1 MSTPPELP
9 PPLPAALPSKN
20 GFQQLALA
28 SWTAPLL
35 GVVVNILM
43 ISAQVPAGSK
53 VHIISGLFCLA
64 GFVFGIIAF
73 FGIPKYGAKGILGH
87 AIAGVS
93 ITGLI
98 IFFAIIGLAGTKE
111 RRENP
116 AQARQ
121 EGANSFL
128 DYPGWFGQAQI
139 SGGIVGYVSINE
151 LSPASNEFNS
161 HFSRKLSIVTL
172 IINNMAG
179 TNILVVD
186 PFSLKMINGDG
197 SRQNCE
203 TANEVA
209 STVIE
214 DRVGFMAHYGAPVS
228 VPPGQQSTA
237 HWGFFAS
244 GTDFSKAIAMAAL
257 INGKEVSIG
266 GQFLT
271 PEQKQEM
278 FKRGQQLQN
287 ENKTFKI
294 SR

>member
-1 MSTPPELP
+1 MPPELP
-9 PPLPAALPSKN
+9 PPLPATSLPKN
-20 GFQQLALA
+20 RFQQLARA
-28 SWTAPLL
+28 SWMAPVI
-35 GVVVNILM
+35 GVVLNILM
-43 ISAQVPAGSK
+43 IGAQLPPGWHVIA
-53 VHIISGLFCLA
+53 VLFWPA

-73 FGIPKYGAKGILGH
+73 FGIPKYGTEGILGH

-98 IFFAIIGLAGTKE
+98 IFFAIIGLEGAKG
-111 RRENP
+111 RQENL

-139 SGGIVGYVSINE
+139 SGGIVGFVSMDE
-151 LSPASNEFNS
+151 LSPASEEFNS
-161 HFSRKLSIVTL
+161 HFSQKLSVVTL
-172 IINNMAG
+172 IINNLAG
-179 TNILVVD
+179 TNVLVVD

-197 SRQNCE
+197 SSQNCE
-203 TANEVA
+203 NANEVSA
-209 STVIE
+209 SVTV
-214 DRVGFMAHYGAPVS
+214 DRAGFMARYGVPVS

-237 HWGFFAS
+237 RWGFFAS

-257 INGKEVSIG
+257 INGKEISIG

-278 FKRGQQLQN
+278 FKRGQQIQN
-287 ENKTFKI
+287 EKQTFKI